1 MKYHVS
7 LPRERA
13 EIRLEV
19 VPYRDF
25 LDDIALLDHIE
36 RNDFLDGDHSF
47 DYEDYKKEHFP
58 RDSDDDAIDELDKLE
73 SEKDWWIRH
82 QALSRLQE
90 RILDHGATVSALRC
104 VPHRFRPNTDGATNF
119 RNTSAPWQSWLL

>member
-58 RDSDDDAIDELDKLE
+58 RDFDDDAIDELDKLE

-90 RILDHGATVSALRC
+90 RIPDHGGDGFCPPLR
-104 VPHRFRPNTDGATNF
+104 
-119 RNTSAPWQSWLL
+119 SAPISTKR